1 MIVSE
6 FPYFF
11 SSKEFV
17 TNRTTTDASHI
28 IMEVYDKCIFIFRY
42 LEIKNMLIL
51 RNCTFLKC
59 NQ

>member
-1 MIVSE
+1 MTVSE

-28 IMEVYDKCIFIFRY
+28 IRKFMINVYS
-42 LEIKNMLIL
+42 
-51 RNCTFLKC
+51 FLVI
-59 NQ
+59 

>member
-1 MIVSE
+1 MTVSE

-28 IMEVYDKCIFIFRY
+28 IRKVHDKCVFVFGY
-42 LEIKNMLIL
+42 LEIKNKLIL
-51 RNCTFLKC
+51 RNCTFPKC